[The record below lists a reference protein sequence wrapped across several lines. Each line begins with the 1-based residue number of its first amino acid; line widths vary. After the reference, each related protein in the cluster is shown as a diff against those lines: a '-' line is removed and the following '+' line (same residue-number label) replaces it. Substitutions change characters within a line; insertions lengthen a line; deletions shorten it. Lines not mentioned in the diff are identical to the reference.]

1 MKNFT
6 PFLFGNIPN
15 WKLTM
20 MSAAKSAAKKILP
33 GCLLLYLAC
42 AYGQNSDSLGAASA
56 LAQTDIEFKSYIE
69 ESRVPANRQVV
80 FHLELSWTGDMKRYQ
95 FTRIPQPGLTNLLL
109 EMSSSSNKLETLPSG
124 QTRSI
129 KRISYQLSPL
139 EMGMAY
145 IDAVEVAYR
154 DIVTGEDSRLFSQR
168 MEIKIIEPVAEGRSR
183 LEALIYIVLL
193 ILFSGTIAY
202 FLVLYVRKRRSH
214 RSLEE
219 AETSPAERYHG
230 RLARE
235 IDPKS
240 ANLNEMTEQMSK
252 LFREYLAEE
261 FQIRTTESNLE
272 NMLERLKSA
281 GVAAADITKLAEL
294 FQKLDVIKFAGSSV
308 NPAEFS
314 LLHSTIEDFLLQRKQ
329 LG

>member
-1 MKNFT
+1 
-6 PFLFGNIPN
+6 
-15 WKLTM
+15 M
-20 MSAAKSAAKKILP
+20 MSAAKKILP
-33 GCLLLYLAC
+33 GCLLLYFAC
-42 AYGQNSDSLGAASA
+42 VYGQNTDSTGAAPSPA
-56 LAQTDIEFKSYIE
+56 PTDIEFKSYIE
-69 ESRVPANRQVV
+69 ESRVPVNRQVV

-95 FTRIPQPGLTNLLL
+95 FTRIPQPVLTNLLL

-154 DIVTGEDSRLFSQR
+154 DILTGEDSRLFAQR
-168 MEIKIIEPVAEGRSR
+168 MEIRIVEPVAEGRSD

-193 ILFSGTIAY
+193 TLFSGTIAY
-202 FLVLYVRKRRSH
+202 FLILYFRKRRSQGAP
-214 RSLEE
+214 EA
-219 AETSPAERYHG
+219 AETSPAERYHD

-240 ANLNEMTEQMSK
+240 ANLGEMTERMWK

-261 FQIRTTESNLE
+261 FQIRTTESNVE
-272 NMLERLKSA
+272 TILERLKSA
-281 GVAAADITKLAEL
+281 GVPAADITNLAEL
-294 FQKLDVIKFAGSSV
+294 FRKLDVIKFAGSSV

-314 LLHSTIEDFLLQRKQ
+314 LLYGTIETFLVQRKQ

>member
-1 MKNFT
+1 M
-6 PFLFGNIPN
+6 I
-15 WKLTM
+15 
-20 MSAAKSAAKKILP
+20 SAAKKILP
-33 GCLLLYLAC
+33 GCLLLYMAC
-42 AYGQNSDSLGAASA
+42 VYGQNADSLGAASA
-56 LAQTDIEFKSYIE
+56 PAPTDIEFKSYIE
-69 ESRVPANRQVV
+69 ESRVPVNRQVV

-95 FTRIPQPGLTNLLL
+95 FTRIPQPVLTNLLL

-154 DIVTGEDSRLFSQR
+154 DILTGEDSRLFSQR
-168 MEIKIIEPVAEGRSR
+168 MEIRIIEPVAEGRSK

-202 FLVLYVRKRRSH
+202 FLVLYVRKRRPR
-214 RSLEE
+214 RSPESTE
-219 AETSPAERYHG
+219 VSPAERYHG

-240 ANLNEMTEQMSK
+240 ANLSEMTDRMSK

-261 FQIRTTESNLE
+261 FQIRTTESNIE
-272 NMLERLKSA
+272 NMLEQLKSA
-281 GVAAADITKLAEL
+281 GVTAADITKLTEL

-314 LLHSTIEDFLLQRKQ
+314 LLYGTIENFLVQRKQ